1 MMIKM
6 RPGLV
11 LLAIGATIYGGT
23 KPPGPTPPPK
33 PSEELVIIVYP
44 IQDGMYSTRY
54 LTIDKEE
61 ADELRSH

>member
-1 MMIKM
+1 MKIKM
-6 RPGLV
+6 PLGLV
-11 LLAIGATIYGGT
+11 LLAIGAIIHGGS

-54 LTIDKEE
+54 LTIKKEE